1 MFVTD
6 KKVDLFYIPPM
17 MILPGMAFL
26 TVGGVWLTKT
36 AKRVMYTIMHSTF
49 VKQKIKL
56 GFL

>member
-26 TVGGVWLTKT
+26 TIGGVWITKPS
-36 AKRVMYTIMHSTF
+36 KKELR
-49 VKQKIKL
+49 
-56 GFL
+56 

>member
-6 KKVDLFYIPPM
+6 KKVNLFYIPPM

-36 AKRVMYTIMHSTF
+36 AKRVIYTIMHSTF
-49 VKQKIKL
+49 VKKIKL